1 MKINIVL
8 VSAVLLIIIFGCS
21 MIKTKAEGFG
31 LLNPSTFPCSVDNPK
46 LYGDYPVK
54 KNPAVTDL
62 QYSNIWQEYPI
73 KQVGSYD
80 QETNNIRYWKNP
92 NNGTCIRA
100 EMCNGI
106 YNDKTLDI
114 PPEPPMLKFGQ
125 GIRANYYDSHVY
137 HDSDQ

>member
-8 VSAVLLIIIFGCS
+8 VSVVLLIIIFGCS

-62 QYSNIWQEYPI
+62 QYSNIWQ
-73 KQVGSYD
+73 
-80 QETNNIRYWKNP
+80 
-92 NNGTCIRA
+92 
-100 EMCNGI
+100 
-106 YNDKTLDI
+106 
-114 PPEPPMLKFGQ
+114 
-125 GIRANYYDSHVY
+125 
-137 HDSDQ
+137 